1 MKITTTCQDK
11 RQRRHKIRE
20 RNAAKKDKVYALDYV
35 DVGDDYRALTVYFLG
50 KAPKEPKIEKEN
62 VRIKGGRRIRD
73 IQVVSARVHH
83 ESGPERDDYMQVV
96 VDKAGDFSTY
106 TLSLGV
112 PGKDQHGHPVFKPF
126 EGFDSRY
133 AQVDFKFTA
142 GCHNDL
148 DCLPEDTC
156 PPPVLVEPEITYLA
170 KDYASFRQLILD
182 RLALVM
188 PDWTER
194 HVPDLGIA
202 LVEILA
208 YTGDY
213 LSYFQD
219 AVSTE
224 AYLETARQR
233 ISVRRHVRLVDYQ
246 MHEGCNARTWVTVKT
261 SQDLTGKDALDPRSI
276 YFVTGTDDALQVT
289 GRLPG
294 TPLQDIDLL
303 NVPPSSYE
311 VFEPLAKDPIELYK
325 AHNII
330 DFYTWGDKEC
340 CLPRGATSA
349 TLRDHWVP
357 PVSTSKEADT
367 PDQKAQNG
375 GAQGGKG
382 TPPERKRRLNLQKGN
397 FLIFEERIG
406 PKTGITADAD
416 PNRRHVVCLT
426 KVTQSVDTLY
436 DRPVVEVEWGIEDAL
451 PFPLCLSAIG
461 QAPDCKFLDEI
472 SIARGN
478 MILVDHGRK
487 VEDESLGTV
496 KEKET
501 TPVCEDIGH
510 PADSET
516 VPARFNPSLK
526 EAPLTFSQSLP
537 GAASV
542 SAATLLVQ
550 DPRQALP
557 QVIKLIGTLVISG
570 KPVKEP
576 WTPKRDLLG
585 SVYLDRDFVVEMDND
600 GFVHL
605 RFGDGDLGHMP
616 EVGTTFTATYRV
628 GNGSLGNV
636 GAGTLSHIVLRDTA
650 PVPNGVLLEPY
661 NPLPASGGIDPEPL
675 DEVKLFAPG
684 AFRTELQRAITA
696 DDYASL
702 ARRNPKVKLQQAAAM
717 LFWTGSWYEVVVAID
732 PVGRESASPAM
743 LREVKGYLHRYRRIG
758 HDVTVVPATYV
769 PLNINITV
777 CVDPHYLRGHVKAAL
792 LALLNNRLLPNGQRG
807 FFHPD
812 NLTFGQGIPMSKLIA
827 VIQPVPGVQNI
838 KFNTF
843 ERLFDGPRGELKN
856 EFLSIGPMEIAML
869 DNDPSFPEH
878 GKLVLDMRGGR

>member
-11 RQRRHKIRE
+11 RQRRHKLRE

-112 PGKDQHGHPVFKPF
+112 QGKEKHVHPVFKPF
-126 EGFDSRY
+126 EVFDSRY
-133 AQVDFKFTA
+133 AQVDFRFTA

-148 DCLPEDTC
+148 DCLPENTC

-261 SQDLTGKDALDPRSI
+261 SQDLTDKDALDPRSI

-289 GRLPG
+289 GRLPA
-294 TPLQDIDLL
+294 THLQDIDLL

-349 TLRDHWVP
+349 TLRDHWVR
-357 PVSTSKEADT
+357 PVSNSKEADAR
-367 PDQKAQNG
+367 DQKAQNG

-478 MILVDHGRK
+478 MILVDHGR
-487 VEDESLGTV
+487 
-496 KEKET
+496 
-501 TPVCEDIGH
+501 
-510 PADSET
+510 
-516 VPARFNPSLK
+516 
-526 EAPLTFSQSLP
+526 
-537 GAASV
+537 
-542 SAATLLVQ
+542 
-550 DPRQALP
+550 
-557 QVIKLIGTLVISG
+557 
-570 KPVKEP
+570 
-576 WTPKRDLLG
+576 
-585 SVYLDRDFVVEMDND
+585 
-600 GFVHL
+600 
-605 RFGDGDLGHMP
+605 
-616 EVGTTFTATYRV
+616 
-628 GNGSLGNV
+628 NV
-636 GAGTLSHIVLRDTA
+636 
-650 PVPNGVLLEPY
+650 
-661 NPLPASGGIDPEPL
+661 
-675 DEVKLFAPG
+675 
-684 AFRTELQRAITA
+684 
-696 DDYASL
+696 
-702 ARRNPKVKLQQAAAM
+702 
-717 LFWTGSWYEVVVAID
+717 
-732 PVGRESASPAM
+732 
-743 LREVKGYLHRYRRIG
+743 
-758 HDVTVVPATYV
+758 
-769 PLNINITV
+769 
-777 CVDPHYLRGHVKAAL
+777 
-792 LALLNNRLLPNGQRG
+792 
-807 FFHPD
+807 
-812 NLTFGQGIPMSKLIA
+812 
-827 VIQPVPGVQNI
+827 
-838 KFNTF
+838 
-843 ERLFDGPRGELKN
+843 
-856 EFLSIGPMEIAML
+856 
-869 DNDPSFPEH
+869 
-878 GKLVLDMRGGR
+878 

>member
-1 MKITTTCQDK
+1 MG
-11 RQRRHKIRE
+11 
-20 RNAAKKDKVYALDYV
+20 KDNVYALDYI
-35 DVGDDYRALTVYFLG
+35 DVGDDYRTLTVYFLG
-50 KAPKEPKIEKEN
+50 KAPKEPKIGKEN
-62 VRIKGGRRIRD
+62 VRIEGGRRIRD
-73 IQVVSARVHH
+73 IQVVSVKVHH

-96 VDKAGDFSTY
+96 VDKSGDFSIY
-106 TLSLGV
+106 TLRLGI
-112 PGKDQHGHPVFKPF
+112 PGKDQHGRPVFKPF
-126 EGFDSRY
+126 KGFDDRY
-133 AQVDFKFTA
+133 AQVDFKFTV
-142 GCHNDL
+142 GCSSDL

-156 PPPVLVEPEITYLA
+156 PPPVLLEPEISYLA

-194 HVPDLGIA
+194 HIPDLGIV

-208 YTGDY
+208 YVGDY

-261 SQDLTGKDALDPRSI
+261 SQDLIDKDSLDPAGI
-276 YFVTGTDDALQVT
+276 YFVTGTDDTLQIL
-289 GRLPG
+289 GRPHG
-294 TPLQDIDLL
+294 TPLRETDLL
-303 NVPPSSYE
+303 NVPSGSYE
-311 VFEPLAKDPIELYK
+311 VFEPLAKNQINLYK

-330 DFYTWGDKEC
+330 DFYTWGDREC

-357 PVSTSKEADT
+357 PAPT
-367 PDQKAQNG
+367 PEQPGASYQKVQNG
-375 GAQGGKG
+375 GTQGEHD
-382 TPPERKRRLNLQKGN
+382 TPAERKRRLHLQKGD
-397 FLIFEERIG
+397 FLVFEERIG
-406 PKTGITADAD
+406 PKTGIPADAD
-416 PNRRHVVCLT
+416 PKHRHVVRLT
-426 KVTQSVDTLY
+426 NVTQSIDTLY
-436 DRPVVEVEWGIEDAL
+436 DRPVVEIEWGFEDAL

-478 MILVDHGRK
+478 VILVDHGRR
-487 VEDESLGTV
+487 VEDSSLGPV
-496 KEKET
+496 QAKES
-501 TPVCEDIGH
+501 TPVCEGVGH

-516 VPARFNPSLK
+516 VPVRFNPSLK
-526 EAPLTFSQSLP
+526 EAPLAFSQPLP
-537 GAASV
+537 GSASV
-542 SAATLLVQ
+542 PAVKLLVQ

-557 QVIKLIGTLVISG
+557 QVIKLTGTRDVSDKAVEEL
-570 KPVKEP
+570 

-585 SVYLDRDFVVEMDND
+585 STGLDRDFVVEMDND
-600 GFVHL
+600 GFAHL

-616 EVGTTFTATYRV
+616 EVGTTFIATYRV
-628 GNGSLGNV
+628 GNGSVGNI
-636 GAGTLSHIVLRDTA
+636 GAGTLSHIVFRPIV
-650 PVPNGVLLEPY
+650 PVPNGVTLEPY
-661 NPLPASGGIDPEPL
+661 NPLPASGGIDPEPM

-702 ARRNPKVKLQQAAAM
+702 ARRNPRVKLQQAAAM

-732 PVGRESASPAM
+732 PAGRESATPAM

-758 HDVTVVPATYV
+758 HDVSVVPATYV

-792 LALLNNRLLPNGQRG
+792 LTLLSNRVLPNGQPG

-812 NLTFGQGIPMSKLIA
+812 NLTFGQGISMSKLIA
-827 VIQPVPGVQNI
+827 LIQAVPGVQNI

-843 ERLFDGPRGELKN
+843 ERLFDGPRGELNN
-856 EFLSIGPMEIAML
+856 EFLSIGPMEIARL

>member
-11 RQRRHKIRE
+11 SRRRHKIRE
-20 RNAAKKDKVYALDYV
+20 RNAAEKNKVYALDYV
-35 DVGDDYRALTVYFLG
+35 DVGEDYRTLTVYFLG
-50 KAPKEPKIEKEN
+50 KAPKEPKIGKEN
-62 VRIKGGRRIRD
+62 VRIEGGRRIRD
-73 IQVVSARVHH
+73 IEVVSVKVHH

-96 VDKAGDFSTY
+96 VDKAGDFSSY
-106 TLSLGV
+106 TLRLGI
-112 PGKDQHGHPVFKPF
+112 PGKDQHGRPVFKPF
-126 EGFDSRY
+126 EGFDDRY

-142 GCHNDL
+142 GCSSDL

-156 PPPVLVEPEITYLA
+156 PPPVLLEPEISYLA

-182 RLALVM
+182 RLALEM

-194 HVPDLGIA
+194 HVPDLGIV

-208 YTGDY
+208 YVGDY

-261 SQDLTGKDALDPRSI
+261 SQDLTGKDALDPTGI
-276 YFVTGTDDALQVT
+276 YFVTGTDDTFQVT
-289 GRLPG
+289 GRPHG
-294 TPLQDIDLL
+294 TPLRETDLL
-303 NVPPSSYE
+303 NLPPGNYE
-311 VFEPLAKDPIELYK
+311 VFEPLTKNPINLFK

-330 DFYTWGDKEC
+330 DFYTWGDREC

-357 PVSTSKEADT
+357 PDSTPEQPGASY
-367 PDQKAQNG
+367 QKAPYG
-375 GAQGGKG
+375 DTQGGNG
-382 TPPERKRRLNLQKGN
+382 TPAERKRRLQLQKGD
-397 FLIFEERIG
+397 FLVFEERIG
-406 PKTGITADAD
+406 PRTGIPADAD
-416 PNRRHVVCLT
+416 PNHRHVVRLT
-426 KVTQSVDTLY
+426 NVTQGVDELY
-436 DRPVVEVEWGIEDAL
+436 DRPVVEIEWGFEDAL
-451 PFPLCLSAIG
+451 PFPLCISAIG

-478 MILVDHGRK
+478 VILVDHGRR
-487 VEDESLGTV
+487 VEDRSLGPV
-496 KEKET
+496 QEKET
-501 TPVCEDIGH
+501 IPVCEGAGH

-516 VPARFNPSLK
+516 VPARFNPSLT
-526 EAPLTFSQSLP
+526 EAPLAFSQPLP
-537 GAASV
+537 GSASIAA
-542 SAATLLVQ
+542 AKLLVQ

-557 QVIKLIGTLVISG
+557 QVIKLIGTREVSDKAIEES
-570 KPVKEP
+570 

-585 SVYLDRDFVVEMDND
+585 STGLDRDFVVEMDND
-600 GFVHL
+600 GFAHL

-616 EVGTTFTATYRV
+616 EAGTTFIATYRV
-628 GNGSLGNV
+628 GNGLAGNV
-636 GAGTLSHIVLRDTA
+636 GAGTLSHIVFRA
-650 PVPNGVLLEPY
+650 IVPVPNGVTLEPY

-702 ARRNPKVKLQQAAAM
+702 AKLNPRVKLQQAAAM

-732 PVGRESASPAM
+732 PVGRESATPAM

-792 LALLNNRLLPNGQRG
+792 LALLSNRVLPNGQPG

-812 NLTFGQGIPMSKLIA
+812 NLTFGQGISMSKLIA
-827 VIQPVPGVQNI
+827 LIQSVPGVQNI

-843 ERLFDGPRGELKN
+843 ERLFDGPHGELKN
-856 EFLSIGPMEIAML
+856 EFLSIGPMEIARL